1 MDRLSTKFFSVVIF
15 LVYCL
20 IVSTTNS
27 YGQATDATV
36 TGIIKGA
43 DGNALP
49 GATIMA
55 RNESTG
61 FQTGTVSNIEGRYT
75 MRQVPLGG
83 PYTVTIT
90 YVGFATQTRTG
101 YRLNQGDRLEVNVSL
116 SENAS
121 ELQEI
126 SISENALKSRTD
138 RLGAATA
145 ITANNIAKL
154 PVINRDFN
162 SLLALSPLSNSGIS
176 LGGQLPSSTNFLID
190 GASARNNLTSG
201 DLGSGPY
208 TVSLEAIRE
217 FEVST
222 NDYDVTKGRQGGG
235 SISVVTKSGTNTFTG
250 SMFGFH
256 NADWLASPRD
266 IRGNTRTV
274 DFSRTQYGFSLG
286 GPIVKDKLHFFAA
299 LDRQNESSPFY
310 IADIRTDADANALR
324 ISQGALDSLIT
335 IGREKYG
342 LSTSQQVGEFNRRTV
357 ANTFFTRFD
366 WQINKKHTLT
376 LRNNFSNWNNPN
388 SVDDNSNI
396 NLFEVYSNFSSL
408 ENSTLLSL
416 RSALK
421 PTLINELKVQYQY
434 STRNYEPNGLLPS
447 ANIPRAIVTVRSTLP
462 NGTLGNTQVQLG
474 GQRFTPERNM
484 ERQIQLANTT
494 YMTKG
499 RYNFAFGTDNTL
511 TYLDTYISNEQ
522 NGRFVFNS
530 LQEFNNLNPSRY
542 AREVPLRGVP
552 SVQQYVLNASLFG
565 QMQFNPLP
573 NVTAQAGVRWDLTSY
588 LTSAEY
594 NPVVERELG
603 LRTDVNPTDWNNI
616 QPRLQ
621 LTWDVMGKGRDIVR
635 VGGGAFSAYV
645 INYAQVNNI
654 QNSGTK
660 VAAIDVTRPSNASQP
675 NLVPRPNFVSYRND
689 PLTAPGVPAGAPTV
703 STINL
708 NDPNFQV
715 PTLYKAN
722 VSYNHFFSDNFRVG
736 ANLLYT
742 STTNN
747 YVYLD
752 QNLVDQPFFTLS
764 NEDNRGVFVP
774 ANTINT
780 SNGQTNNVLG
790 RKTQAVG
797 RTLMLTNGA
806 KLQTLTFVA
815 DGELRLPRNGVVAF
829 SYTWNNAR
837 DNTSYNGN
845 VANTSTFRPIK
856 SDPRNLSEINYSDNQ
871 FRHKVVLYG
880 TTPSVRGFAL
890 SVRYSGLGGTR
901 YSLTVDGD
909 INGDFVGGPGTDND
923 LAYIFDPANP
933 ATPEAIR
940 ASMERVLNN
949 PDNRAADYIR
959 NSLGTIANRNG
970 GENGFF
976 GTFDVRL
983 IKNIPTFRKQ
993 ALELTVDVF
1002 NFGNLLGQVLDGV
1015 TFRGEQSQSSRN
1027 WGGNYNLGSQTLL
1040 IPTGFDATARQYRYR
1055 VNENVGVI
1063 QKNGTP
1069 YTVQLGARYSF

>member
-1 MDRLSTKFFSVVIF
+1 MRHFFSKILFFSLLLILSISVRVV
-15 LVYCL
+15 
-20 IVSTTNS
+20 
-27 YGQATDATV
+27 GQATDASIV
-36 TGIIKGA
+36 GVVKGTS
-43 DGNALP
+43 DETMP
-49 GATIMA
+49 GATITA

-61 FQTGTVSNIEGRYT
+61 FQTSTVSNVEGRFL

-83 PYTVTIT
+83 PYSITVS
-90 YVGFATQTRTG
+90 YVGFTTQTRTG
-101 YRLNQGDRLEVNVSL
+101 YQLNQGDRLAIDFSL
-116 SENAS
+116 NENAR
-121 ELQEI
+121 ELQVVNI
-126 SISENALKSRTD
+126 TENALKSRTD
-138 RLGAATA
+138 RLGASTA

-154 PVINRDFN
+154 PIINRDFN
-162 SLLALSPLSNSGIS
+162 SLLSLSPLSNGGIS

-235 SISVVTKSGTNTFTG
+235 SVSVVTKSGTNTFTG
-250 SMFGFH
+250 SAFGFH
-256 NADWLASPRD
+256 NADWLSSQRD
-266 IRGNTRTV
+266 IRGNVRTV

-310 IADIRTDADANALR
+310 IADIRTPDDANALR
-324 ISQGALDSLIT
+324 ISKGALDSLIT
-335 IGREKYG
+335 IGQQKYG
-342 LSTSQQVGEFNRRTV
+342 LSTAQQVGEFGRKTT
-357 ANTFFTRFD
+357 ATTFFTRFD
-366 WQINKKHTLT
+366 WQIDKKNTLT
-376 LRNNFSNWNNPN
+376 LRNNYSDWNNPN

-396 NLFEVYSNFSSL
+396 NLFEVYSNFGSR

-421 PTLINELKVQYQY
+421 PTLVNELKVQYQY
-434 STRNYEPNGLLPS
+434 STRNFEPNSLLPS

-474 GQRFTPERNM
+474 GQRFTPERNL
-484 ERQIQLANTT
+484 EKQVQLANTT
-494 YMTKG
+494 YLTKG
-499 RYNFAFGTDNTL
+499 RYNLAFGTDNTL

-542 AREVPLRGVP
+542 AREVPLKGVP

-565 QMQFNPLP
+565 QVQFTPLP
-573 NVTAQAGVRWDLTSY
+573 NVTASAGLRWDLTSY
-588 LTSAEY
+588 LTKGEY
-594 NPVVERELG
+594 NPIVERELG
-603 LRTDVNPTDWNNI
+603 LRTDANPTDWNNI

-621 LTWDVMGKGRDIVR
+621 LTWDVGGKNRDIFR
-635 VGGGAFSAYV
+635 VGAGAFSAYV

-654 QNSGTK
+654 QNTGTK
-660 VAAIDVTRPSNASQP
+660 VAAIDVTRPNNATLP
-675 NLVPRPNFVSYRND
+675 NRVPRPDFVSYRND
-689 PLTAPGVPAGAPTV
+689 PLTAPGVPAGAPSV

-722 VSYNHFFSDNFRVG
+722 ASYNHFFSDNFRVG

-742 STTNN
+742 RTVNN
-747 YVYLD
+747 YVYVD
-752 QNLVDQPFFTLS
+752 RNLVDQPAFTLAS
-764 NEDNRGVFVP
+764 EANRAVFVP

-780 SNGQTNNVLG
+780 ANGQTNNVLG

-797 RTLMLTNGA
+797 RTLLLTNGA
-806 KLQTLTFVA
+806 KLTTLTFVL
-815 DGELRLPRNGVVAF
+815 DGEMRLPRNGVVAF
-829 SYTWNNAR
+829 SYTWNDAR

-845 VANTSTFRPIK
+845 VANTSTFRPVK
-856 SDPRNLSEINYSDNQ
+856 SDPRDLSEVNYSDNQ

-880 TTPSVRGFAL
+880 TTPTVKGFAL

-923 LAYIFDPANP
+923 LAFVFDPANP
-933 ATPEAIR
+933 ATSAAVRTSIEK
-940 ASMERVLNN
+940 VLAN

-959 NSLGTIANRNG
+959 SSLGTIANRNG

-983 IKNIPTFRKQ
+983 IKNIKTYKKQ
-993 ALELTVDVF
+993 NLELTVDAF
-1002 NFGNLLGQVLDGV
+1002 NFGNLLGQVFDGV
-1015 TFRGEQSQSSRN
+1015 LSGGAEKVSTRN
-1027 WGGNYNLGSQTLL
+1027 WGGNFNLGSQTLL
-1040 IPTGFDATARQYRYR
+1040 IPTGFNATTRQYNYR
-1055 VNENVGVI
+1055 VNENVGVT
-1063 QKNGTP
+1063 QRNGTP

>member
-1 MDRLSTKFFSVVIF
+1 MRHFFSKILFFSLLLILSISVRVV
-15 LVYCL
+15 
-20 IVSTTNS
+20 
-27 YGQATDATV
+27 GQATDASIV
-36 TGIIKGA
+36 GVVKGTS
-43 DGNALP
+43 DETLP
-49 GATIMA
+49 GATITA

-61 FQTGTVSNIEGRYT
+61 FQTSTVSNVEGRFL

-83 PYTVTIT
+83 PYSITVS
-90 YVGFATQTRTG
+90 YVGFTTQTRTG
-101 YRLNQGDRLEVNVSL
+101 YQLNQGDRLAIDFSL
-116 SENAS
+116 NENAR
-121 ELQEI
+121 ELQVVNI
-126 SISENALKSRTD
+126 TENALKSRTD
-138 RLGAATA
+138 RLGASTA

-162 SLLALSPLSNSGIS
+162 SLLSLSPLSNGGIS

-235 SISVVTKSGTNTFTG
+235 SVSVVTKSGTNTFTG
-250 SMFGFH
+250 SVFGFH
-256 NADWLASPRD
+256 NADWLSSQRD
-266 IRGNTRTV
+266 IRGNVRTV

-310 IADIRTDADANALR
+310 IADIRTPDDANALR
-324 ISQGALDSLIT
+324 ISKGALDSLIT
-335 IGREKYG
+335 IGQQKYG
-342 LSTSQQVGEFNRRTV
+342 LSTAQQVGEFGRKTT
-357 ANTFFTRFD
+357 ATTFFTRFD
-366 WQINKKHTLT
+366 WQIDKKNTLT
-376 LRNNFSNWNNPN
+376 LRNNYSDWNNPN

-396 NLFEVYSNFSSL
+396 NLFEVYSNFGSR

-421 PTLINELKVQYQY
+421 PTLVNELKVQYQY
-434 STRNYEPNGLLPS
+434 STRNYEPNSLLPS
-447 ANIPRAIVTVRSTLP
+447 ANIPRAIVTVRSLLP

-474 GQRFTPERNM
+474 GQRFTPERNL
-484 ERQIQLANTT
+484 EKQVQLANTT
-494 YMTKG
+494 YLTKG
-499 RYNFAFGTDNTL
+499 RYNLAFGTDNTL

-542 AREVPLRGVP
+542 AREVPLKGVP

-565 QMQFNPLP
+565 QVQFTPLP
-573 NVTAQAGVRWDLTSY
+573 NVTASAGLRWDLTSY
-588 LTSAEY
+588 LTKGEY

-603 LRTDVNPTDWNNI
+603 LRTDANPTDWNNI

-621 LTWDVMGKGRDIVR
+621 LTWDVGGKNRDIFR
-635 VGGGAFSAYV
+635 IGAGAFSAYV

-654 QNSGTK
+654 QNTGTK
-660 VAAIDVTRPSNASQP
+660 VAAIDVTRPNNTTLP
-675 NLVPRPNFVSYRND
+675 NLVPRPDFVSYRND
-689 PLTAPGVPAGAPTV
+689 PLTAPGVPAGAPSV

-722 VSYNHFFSDNFRVG
+722 ASYNHFFSDNFRVG

-742 STTNN
+742 RTVNN
-747 YVYLD
+747 YVYVD
-752 QNLVDQPFFTLS
+752 RNLVDQPAFTLAS
-764 NEDNRGVFVP
+764 EANRAVFVP

-780 SNGQTNNVLG
+780 ANGQTNNVLG

-797 RTLMLTNGA
+797 RTLLLTNGA
-806 KLQTLTFVA
+806 KLTTLTFVL
-815 DGELRLPRNGVVAF
+815 DGEMRLPRNGVVAF
-829 SYTWNNAR
+829 SYTWNDAR

-845 VANTSTFRPIK
+845 VANTSTFRPVK
-856 SDPRNLSEINYSDNQ
+856 SDPRDLSEVNYSDNQ

-880 TTPSVRGFAL
+880 TTPTVKGFAL

-923 LAYIFDPANP
+923 LAFVFDPANP
-933 ATPEAIR
+933 ATSAAVRTSIEK
-940 ASMERVLNN
+940 VLAN

-959 NSLGTIANRNG
+959 SSLGTIANRNG

-983 IKNIPTFRKQ
+983 IKNIKTYKKQ
-993 ALELTVDVF
+993 NLELTVDAF
-1002 NFGNLLGQVLDGV
+1002 NFGNLLGQVFDGV
-1015 TFRGEQSQSSRN
+1015 LSGGAEKVSTRN
-1027 WGGNYNLGSQTLL
+1027 WGGNFNLGSQTLL
-1040 IPTGFDATARQYRYR
+1040 IPTGFNATTRQYNYR
-1055 VNENVGVI
+1055 VNENVGVT
-1063 QKNGTP
+1063 QRNGTP

>member
-1 MDRLSTKFFSVVIF
+1 MRHFFSKILFFSSLLILSVSVRVV
-15 LVYCL
+15 
-20 IVSTTNS
+20 
-27 YGQATDATV
+27 GQATDASIV
-36 TGIIKGA
+36 GVVKGTT
-43 DGNALP
+43 DETLP
-49 GATIMA
+49 GATITA

-61 FQTGTVSNIEGRYT
+61 FQTSTVSNVEGRFL

-83 PYTVTIT
+83 PYSITVS
-90 YVGFATQTRTG
+90 YVGFTTQTRTG
-101 YRLNQGDRLEVNVSL
+101 YQLSQGDRLAIDFSLNENARELQVVNVT
-116 SENAS
+116 
-121 ELQEI
+121 
-126 SISENALKSRTD
+126 ENALKSRTD
-138 RLGAATA
+138 RLGASTA

-154 PVINRDFN
+154 PIINRDFN
-162 SLLALSPLSNSGIS
+162 SLLSLSPLSNGGIS

-235 SISVVTKSGTNTFTG
+235 SVSVVTKSGTNTFTG
-250 SMFGFH
+250 SAFGFH
-256 NADWLASPRD
+256 NAGWLSSQRD
-266 IRGNTRTV
+266 IRGNVRTV

-310 IADIRTDADANALR
+310 IADIRTPDDANALR
-324 ISQGALDSLIT
+324 ISKGALDSLIT
-335 IGREKYG
+335 IGQQKYG
-342 LSTSQQVGEFNRRTV
+342 LSTAQQVGEFGRKTT
-357 ANTFFTRFD
+357 ATTFFTRFD
-366 WQINKKHTLT
+366 WQIDKRNTLT
-376 LRNNFSNWNNPN
+376 LRNNYSDWNNPN
-388 SVDDNSNI
+388 SVNDNSNI
-396 NLFEVYSNFSSL
+396 NLFEVFSNFGSK

-421 PTLINELKVQYQY
+421 PTLVNELKVQYQY
-434 STRNYEPNGLLPS
+434 STRNFEPNSLLPS

-474 GQRFTPERNM
+474 GQRFTPERNL
-484 ERQIQLANTT
+484 EKQVQLANTT
-494 YMTKG
+494 YLTKG
-499 RYNFAFGTDNTL
+499 RYNLAFGTDNTL

-565 QMQFNPLP
+565 QVQFTPLP
-573 NVTAQAGVRWDLTSY
+573 NVTASAGLRWDLTSY
-588 LTSAEY
+588 LTKGEY
-594 NPVVERELG
+594 NPIVERELG
-603 LRTDVNPTDWNNI
+603 LRTDANPTDWNNI

-621 LTWDVMGKGRDIVR
+621 LTWDVGGKNRDIFR
-635 VGGGAFSAYV
+635 VGAGAFSAYV

-654 QNSGTK
+654 QNTGTK
-660 VAAIDVTRPSNASQP
+660 VAAIDVTRPNNATLP
-675 NLVPRPNFVSYRND
+675 NLVPRPDFVSYRND
-689 PLTAPGVPAGAPTV
+689 PLTAPGVPAGAPSV

-722 VSYNHFFSDNFRVG
+722 ASYNHFFSDNFRVG

-742 STTNN
+742 RTVNN

-752 QNLVDQPFFTLS
+752 RNIVDQPAFTLA
-764 NEDNRGVFVP
+764 NEANRSVFVP

-780 SNGQTNNVLG
+780 ANGQTNNVLG

-797 RTLMLTNGA
+797 RTLLLTNGA
-806 KLQTLTFVA
+806 KLTTLTFVL
-815 DGELRLPRNGVVAF
+815 DGEMRLPRNGVVAF
-829 SYTWNNAR
+829 SYTYNDAR

-845 VANTSTFRPIK
+845 VANTSTFRPVK
-856 SDPRNLSEINYSDNQ
+856 SDPRDLSEVNFSDNQ

-880 TTPSVRGFAL
+880 TTPSVKGFAL

-901 YSLTVDGD
+901 YSLTADGD

-923 LAYIFDPANP
+923 LAFVFDPANP
-933 ATPEAIR
+933 ATSAAVR
-940 ASMERVLNN
+940 TSMQKVLAN
-949 PDNRAADYIR
+949 PDNRAADHIR

-976 GTFDVRL
+976 GTFDIRL
-983 IKNIPTFRKQ
+983 IKNIKTYRKQ
-993 ALELTVDVF
+993 NLELTVDAF
-1002 NFGNLLGQVLDGV
+1002 NFGNLLGQVFDGV
-1015 TFRGEQSQSSRN
+1015 LSGGAEKVSTRN
-1027 WGGNYNLGSQTLL
+1027 WGGNFNLGNQTLL
-1040 IPTGFDATARQYRYR
+1040 IPTGFNATTRQYNYR
-1055 VNENVGVI
+1055 VNENVGVT
-1063 QKNGTP
+1063 QRNGTP